1 MAMFADDTKC
11 YRPVWELP
19 NCEDLQNDFND
30 LENWCSTWKMDL
42 NQSKCGVMNITR
54 SGRPVTA
61 EYKLLNIPLKTLRH
75 QKDLGI
81 TVTKDFKWTKQ
92 VEEVT

>member
-11 YRPVWELP
+11 YRPVRELP
-19 NCEDLQNDFND
+19 DCEDLQNDFID

-42 NQSKCGVMNITR
+42 NQSKCGVMT

-61 EYKLLNIPLKTLRH
+61 EYKLLNIPLKTLSH
-75 QKDLGI
+75 QKISELLSQKISNGRNSL
-81 TVTKDFKWTKQ
+81 KK
-92 VEEVT
+92 